1 MTTTTQSE
9 APSGPSGHH
18 LGTVHQFFALLGR
31 KDIDAW
37 AKLWAPDGRIIVFYP
52 LEGFPATIE
61 GREEI
66 VAGFRDLLAAFDTFE
81 SELTG
86 LYPAADSDAICVEY
100 RNRATLLDGTVYTND
115 NIAVFRFTDG
125 LISAY
130 HDYFDP
136 RRFQAVVEAL
146 GDE

>member
-1 MTTTTQSE
+1 MGP
-9 APSGPSGHH
+9 ADIISGRCTSSSRRSDERTSTP
-18 LGTVHQFFALLGR
+18 
-31 KDIDAW
+31 W
-37 AKLWAPDGRIIVFYP
+37 AELWAPDGRIIGFYP
-52 LEGFPATIE
+52 LEGFPSTIE

-66 VAGFRDLLAAFDTFE
+66 VAGFRD
-81 SELTG
+81 
-86 LYPAADSDAICVEY
+86 
-100 RNRATLLDGTVYTND
+100 GTVDTND

-136 RRFQAVVEAL
+136 RRFQVVVEAL